1 MAGGATTDGERC
13 PYGLCDGGGF
23 VVDEETRRGLGILSA
38 HIGDRHGELAIDAD
52 SVDDGSDESEQ
63 DAYEGEDDA
72 CIEAIVKPVSREISQ
87 HDRHRESDAE
97 LRRHGQRFER
107 CDSSC
112 AVSHP
117 FPRRDTLSLA
127 EGVQAAL
134 MAVSSAVMR

>member
-1 MAGGATTDGERC
+1 MTTLPRPWVRDLLIWTHGVLSMDQ
-13 PYGLCDGGGF
+13 PGNDQ
-23 VVDEETRRGLGILSA
+23 DTTLGDL
-38 HIGDRHGELAIDAD
+38 LA
-52 SVDDGSDESEQ
+52 DESEQ
-63 DAYEGEDDA
+63 DACKGEDDA
-72 CIEAIVKPVSREISQ
+72 CAKVFVEPVAREVPQ
-87 HDRHRESDAE
+87 HDRHRQSDAE